1 MQSRVVTE
9 RRKDKSGKVI
19 EHTKVVF
26 GGRELNTILKP
37 EILPLSDEEK
47 LEVPELQAKLKVG
60 MPTRKEMLTGETTG
74 RDRSSVKKLLQ
85 WEKDQMIN
93 IIRYQHLRERD
104 TSLQSI
110 NSLRD

>member
-19 EHTKVVF
+19 EHKKVVF
-26 GGRELNTILKP
+26 GGKELDRIQKA

-47 LEVPELQAKLKVG
+47 LEVTELQVKLKVG
-60 MPTRKEMLTGETTG
+60 MPTKLEMSSGETTG
-74 RDRSSVKKLLQ
+74 RDRTAVKKLLQ
-85 WEKDQMIN
+85 WEKDQMSN
-93 IIRYQHLRERD
+93 IVRYQHLRERD
-104 TSLQSI
+104 TSIQSI

>member
-26 GGRELNTILKP
+26 GGRELNTIPKP

-47 LEVPELQAKLKVG
+47 LEATELQVKLKVG
-60 MPTRKEMLTGETTG
+60 MPTKQEMISGETTG
-74 RDRSSVKKLLQ
+74 RDRTAVKKLLQ
-85 WEKDQMIN
+85 WEKDQMSN
-93 IIRYQHLRERD
+93 IVRYQHLRERD
-104 TSLQSI
+104 IFLPTI